1 MFGGIVETLGIVN
14 SIEMNPSHIDISITP
29 QIKFSDISI
38 GDSVAVN
45 GVCLTVT
52 TFVNNTFSAT
62 IVPETM
68 RLTNLGN
75 LAVGSK
81 VNLERAL
88 PVNGRIGGHCVQGHI
103 DGCGDIIELQQDGN
117 DALLVKI
124 AVPSTLAKYFVN
136 KGYVTIDGM
145 SITIIEATPTW
156 FSVTLIP
163 HTQAVT
169 ITNEYRTGSR
179 VNLEVDILGKYVEKL
194 LGSMQGS
201 LTTNGFI
208 V

>member
-1 MFGGIVETLGIVN
+1 MFGGIVETLGIVS
-14 SIEMNPSHIDISITP
+14 SIEMNASHIDISITP
-29 QIKFSDISI
+29 QLEFSDISI

-75 LAVGSK
+75 LVVGSK

-88 PVNGRIGGHCVQGHI
+88 PVNGRISGHNVQGHI
-103 DGCGDIIELQQDGN
+103 DACGEIIELQQDGN
-117 DALLVKI
+117 EALLVKI
-124 AVPSTLAKYFVN
+124 GIPPTLAKYFVN

-145 SITIIEATPTW
+145 SITVIEATSSW
-156 FSVTLIP
+156 FSITLIP

-169 ITNEYRTGSR
+169 IAKEYSPGSR
-179 VNLEVDILGKYVEKL
+179 VNLEVDILGKYVAKL
-194 LGSMQGS
+194 LGSMTGT
-201 LTTNGFI
+201 LIT
-208 V
+208 